1 MASGKAIGEFS
12 FKVVTIAN
20 SPGPAGS
27 VLSQVN
33 WEGTATGFG
42 AVFATATYVGGP
54 KNGTFSECGTAYLEN
69 GDGLSGIGQGTYES
83 TGKHQW
89 RTESFMQISDGRRVR
104 GEGQINLASRSWK
117 GQLFEMS

>member
-12 FKVVTIAN
+12 FKVVAITN

-117 GQLFEMS
+117 GTLFEMS

>member
-12 FKVVTIAN
+12 FKVVAITN

-83 TGKHQW
+83 SGKHQW

-104 GEGQINLASRSWK
+104 GEGEINLGSRSWK

>member
-12 FKVVTIAN
+12 FKVVAITN

-83 TGKHQW
+83 SGKHQW

-104 GEGQINLASRSWK
+104 GEGEINLASRSWK
-117 GQLFEMS
+117 GTLFEMS